1 MARPEDELH
10 PTPDRRPDVPDNAH
24 TSDAPAGPADGP
36 TPGPGAPPAA
46 DAGHAAAPPPSAVAP
61 GPGGRSRRR
70 HGPAWTVLV
79 AGLVLLVVGIVV
91 GHGLLIATGL
101 VVAGTG
107 AHLFDYPRPRPRR
120 DQRR

>member
-46 DAGHAAAPPPSAVAP
+46 DAGHAAAPPPSEEARPCWSSFPATINWVQVA
-61 GPGGRSRRR
+61 
-70 HGPAWTVLV
+70 
-79 AGLVLLVVGIVV
+79 
-91 GHGLLIATGL
+91 
-101 VVAGTG
+101 
-107 AHLFDYPRPRPRR
+107 
-120 DQRR
+120 